1 MEYIAT
7 IYDTER
13 IGVLNYTTEE
23 SQIISQVQADMI
35 TFANRRAAEW
45 VMNGKIDEEWD
56 AYLEELNRMNLEW
69 LSAGCAEC
77 SGSFRR
83 NRRLKT
89 KKVPVY
95 LSKLNMLTDSPF
107 SLF

>member
-1 MEYIAT
+1 MQHLHYTDKKAVKLEYIAT

-56 AYLEELNRMNLEW
+56 AYLEELNRMNLDGYLQAVQNAQDRFEEI
-69 LSAGCAEC
+69 AG
-77 SGSFRR
+77 
-83 NRRLKT
+83 
-89 KKVPVY
+89 
-95 LSKLNMLTDSPF
+95 
-107 SLF
+107 